1 MNLESPT
8 LEINNATVYRGNTR
22 VFDGL
27 DLILPG
33 KRNCAIIGPNGA
45 GKSSL
50 LKILMRELHPV
61 VADDCY
67 VRVFGKQRWNV
78 AELRQRLGIVSNEL
92 QVRYSP
98 DARGMSVMLSGY
110 YSSIGTWG
118 HQRFDGDQVAGADAL
133 MVRLGID
140 HLKDKTFNTMS
151 TGEQR
156 RFLLGRALINDP
168 DMLILD
174 EPTSGLD
181 VPAMFAYLKVIQN
194 LMHDGHTIVL
204 VTHHLHE
211 IPPEIDYVVLLGHG
225 SVMAAGEK
233 HDVLTSEN
241 LSQLF
246 NTSLELTSTRGWYQV
261 LPV

>member
-1 MNLESPT
+1 MSADTPI
-8 LEINNATVYRGNTR
+8 LEIKNATVYRGNTR
-22 VFDGL
+22 VFDQL
-27 DLILPG
+27 DLLLPG
-33 KRNCAIIGPNGA
+33 QRNCAIIGPNGA

-61 VADDCY
+61 VAPQCE
-67 VRVFGKQRWNV
+67 VRVLGKTRWNV
-78 AELRQRLGIVSNEL
+78 AELRRRLGIVSNEL

-98 DARGMSVMLSGY
+98 DARGQSVMLSGY

-118 HQRFDGDQVAGADAL
+118 HQRFDAKQIAGAEEL
-133 MVRLGID
+133 MQRLQID
-140 HLKDKTFNTMS
+140 HLKDKTFHTMS

-181 VPAMFAYLKVIQN
+181 VPAMFAYLKVIQD
-194 LMHDGHTIVL
+194 LMRDQHTVVL

-211 IPPEIDYVVLLGHG
+211 IPPEIDYVVLLKNG
-225 SVMAAGEK
+225 SVLAAGEK
-233 HDVLTSEN
+233 SEVFTSDN
-241 LSQLF
+241 LSELF
-246 NTSLELTSTRGWYQV
+246 NTSLELTNTRGWYQV
-261 LPV
+261 LPA

>member
-1 MNLESPT
+1 MSAEIPT
-8 LEINNATVYRGNTR
+8 LEISNATVYRGNTQ
-22 VFDGL
+22 VFDRL
-27 DLILPG
+27 NLNLPG
-33 KRNCAIIGPNGA
+33 RRNCAIIGPNGA

-61 VADDCY
+61 VTEDCH
-67 VRVFGKQRWNV
+67 VRVLGKQRWNV

-98 DARGMSVMLSGY
+98 DARGLSVMLSGY

-118 HQRFDGDQVAGADAL
+118 HQHFDDQHKAGAAAL
-133 MVRLGID
+133 MQRLGIE
-140 HLKDKTFNTMS
+140 HLADKTFNTMS

-156 RFLLGRALINDP
+156 RFLLGRALINNP

-194 LMHDGHTIVL
+194 LMHDGHTVVL

-211 IPPEIDYVVLLGHG
+211 IPPEIDYVVLLGQG
-225 SVMAAGEK
+225 SVLAAGEK
-233 HDVLTSEN
+233 SDVLTSEK

-246 NTSLELTSTRGWYQV
+246 DTPLELTSTRGWYQV